1 MANTVSRTVELQ
13 IKLQGAE
20 SIAQLEEVT
29 SEINQELK
37 QMSSTSKE
45 FTAMGN
51 LAKQA
56 NSKVKE
62 VGESLAGITSTEKA
76 EAVNKMGQGL
86 VGAFQAAAGASLL
99 FGEKTSEELQKVIA
113 KVGGLFAVTDGLKKV
128 TEAFSAKNL
137 TALKATVKGFQESA
151 VAAKLFGTTTKAA
164 ISATGIGLI
173 VVILAS
179 IIANFDKLKVAIKN
193 AFDKIKDAFP
203 FLEKIQNFVDDI
215 KERFGSLGNIIKGVG
230 AAIASIFTKQTMKEA
245 FNEAVEEAKALT
257 AQVEEYNRLKED
269 GAETLEYELEM
280 MRLQGETEDKLIEKQ
295 IAFNNQLIK
304 NLESRKELDDEGK
317 KELNNLKNAN
327 ALLNQKLENE
337 KKATAEKNKQKRLED
352 AQKIIDRQKLEIQ
365 KQIGKIQE
373 ETAKKLQQIAA
384 ITQQIFD
391 NEVVNIDTINAN
403 YQEIVQA
410 AQENADE
417 LERALKLLN
426 EITVI
431 DVLRVKNLEKMS
443 ERYDRMANKVK
454 EIVPPT
460 QASKELLK
468 IIQDVNDEYITQR
481 DVLKEIEDY
490 VASFEKENVGN
501 LGILGEQQGII
512 TNLTA
517 EEYRQLAALQLQ
529 KKELIAN
536 NDVRDEEISQALQLL
551 DLRLMNNDRITQ
563 QLDKEIQIRNEE
575 IARLS
580 TLKQTEETTKAIADA
595 TQAIADAEK
604 EKKKITSDNNDIM
617 LQSDK
622 LMEEALN
629 MRQDENEL
637 LLQQQRIILD
647 NSNTYTNGLEKAG
660 LQLLKLG
667 TAWSDFLNDSK
678 NDFSASID
686 TWVAAFGQIM
696 ELLAVMDERRAEFA
710 QRELDDYIKNNEA
723 KYESDKALADK
734 LADDNEDLQSM
745 LADAEGE
752 RYQDILDMI
761 AENDAAKAEA
771 AENALEYER
780 QVAEMQYKVQLSE
793 WEAGKKRKQASIIQA
808 IIDTALGVI
817 KALPNI
823 FLAAA
828 VGVLG
833 AAGIATIA
841 AQPLPPKPEPPAFA
855 EGGYTG
861 DGNKY
866 DVAGVVHAGEYVVP
880 ANVVRKNEAKG
891 MLEALE
897 GMRLRGYAEGG
908 SVIPNIQD
916 IDTSLDYVRIG
927 NEVARALKENPI
939 FVSWT
944 EGRDMG
950 NRITWIESRAGFGK
964 D

>member
-13 IKLQGAE
+13 IKLAGVQN
-20 SIAQLEEVT
+20 IKDLEEVT

-37 QMSSTSKE
+37 QMSTNSKE

-137 TALKATVKGFQESA
+137 TALKATVKGFQQSTI
-151 VAAKLFGTTTKAA
+151 AAKLFGTTTKAA
-164 ISATGIGLI
+164 IAATGLGLI

-179 IIANFDKLKVAIKN
+179 IIANFDKVKKAISN

-257 AQVEEYNRLKED
+257 AQMNEYNELMTVGKANLED
-269 GAETLEYELEM
+269 ELEI
-280 MRLQGETEDKLIEKQ
+280 MRLQGATQDELIAKQ
-295 IAFNNQLIK
+295 IEFNNKLIK
-304 NLESRKELDDEGK
+304 NLETRKELTDE
-317 KELNNLKNAN
+317 
-327 ALLNQKLENE
+327 E
-337 KKATAEKNKQKRLED
+337 KKQLDELKRATKILEINYNIEKKSTAEKAKQKKEDETKALIEKKRAEALLEIEKQRIIVAD
-352 AQKIIDRQKLEIQ
+352 KLRQIATIVQKIYNSEVGNIDKINETYQKIIQAAEAEAVEIERTKATMDDVYVLDTLRLESIEKYIYKLDELRTKSEKIIPPTIASQELSDILGEVTKEYVAQREILKDVEDYLKSFTKENTDTQGVILSLNKEEIKRIAQLELQRKSLEAQNNIRQAEIENQNMLNDLQYMNNNFIIDNLKLE
-365 KQIGKIQE
+365 KE
-373 ETAKKLQQIAA
+373 SYESA
-384 ITQQIFD
+384 
-391 NEVVNIDTINAN
+391 
-403 YQEIVQA
+403 
-410 AQENADE
+410 
-417 LERALKLLN
+417 R
-426 EITVI
+426 
-431 DVLRVKNLEKMS
+431 KNLV
-443 ERYDRMANKVK
+443 ERMNLTK
-454 EIVPPT
+454 EGT
-460 QASKELLK
+460 EEFKEYK
-468 IIQDVNDEYITQR
+468 
-481 DVLKEIEDY
+481 KEIEEYD
-490 VASFEKENVGN
+490 ERILNV
-501 LGILGEQQGII
+501 ETEI
-512 TNLTA
+512 TGV
-517 EEYRQLAALQLQ
+517 
-529 KKELIAN
+529 I
-536 NDVRDEEISQALQLL
+536 
-551 DLRLMNNDRITQ
+551 
-563 QLDKEIQIRNEE
+563 
-575 IARLS
+575 
-580 TLKQTEETTKAIADA
+580 
-595 TQAIADAEK
+595 
-604 EKKKITSDNNDIM
+604 SDNNN
-617 LQSDK
+617 L
-622 LMEEALN
+622 LMEGEKLRAESVA
-629 MRQDENEL
+629 MIEEENNLREI
-637 LLQQQRIILD
+637 QNRIV
-647 NSNTYTNGLEKAG
+647 
-660 LQLLKLG
+660 
-667 TAWSDFLNDSK
+667 SK
-678 NDFSASID
+678 NADIYINEWQKAVKTVGAFFKKNGEDIEASID
-686 TWVAAFGQIM
+686 TWVQAFGQIM
-696 ELLAVMDERRAEFA
+696 ELMAVMDERRAEMA
-710 QRELDDYIKNNEA
+710 QRDLDTYIENNEA

-761 AENDAAKAEA
+761 AENDKAKEEA
-771 AENALEYER
+771 AQNALEYER

-793 WEAGKKRKQASIIQA
+793 WEASKKRKQASIIQA

-880 ANVVRKNEAKG
+880 ASVVRKNEAQG

-916 IDTSLDYVRIG
+916 IDTSLDYKRLSEEIV
-927 NEVARALKENPI
+927 NAMHKSPI
-939 FVSWT
+939 FVSWI
-944 EGRDMG
+944 EGKEMG
-950 NRITWIESRAGFGK
+950 DRLTWIQSRAGLGSRR
-964 D
+964 